1 MSFHTIIVVG
11 NLGREP
17 EMRYLNTGTAV
28 TSFSLATNRKYTDN
42 SGQQVKETVW
52 FNVSVWGKQAESC
65 NNFLHKGSQVVIE
78 GRLRPDA
85 ETGGPHVF
93 TRSDGTTGARY
104 EITAQSVHFLS
115 SGNHPEGQEPGATGS
130 EEEPKDQMGSGEDIP
145 F

>member
-28 TSFSLATNRKYTDN
+28 TSFSLATNRKYN
-42 SGQQVKETVW
+42 RQQRQQVKETVW

-85 ETGGPHVF
+85 ETGGPHIL
-93 TRSDGTTGARY
+93 Y
-104 EITAQSVHFLS
+104 
-115 SGNHPEGQEPGATGS
+115 
-130 EEEPKDQMGSGEDIP
+130 P
-145 F
+145 FRRHHWRPL